1 MPLRT
6 TGRTSLVPQVIEQL
20 RAQISS
26 GEWGVGS
33 RIPPEADLAATL
45 GVGRNTL
52 REAVL
57 ALVHSGLLE
66 RRQGSGTYVVGARE
80 LAGAVARRVA
90 DAHVAEVLEVRRA
103 FEVEAARSAAARR
116 TPEDLIALDAAL
128 GRRELAWQAGDVAAF
143 VDADVV
149 LHQTVV
155 AAAHNRILAE
165 LYADFSAAL
174 RSSLTDHI
182 GNELTADRYTDH
194 GRLVEA
200 IRAGDPVRAAT
211 EAGAYLEEN
220 MPARPAITPPATP

>member
-1 MPLRT
+1 MPLRST
-6 TGRTSLVPQVIEQL
+6 ERSSLVPQVIEQL
-20 RAQISS
+20 QAQISS
-26 GEWGVGS
+26 GEWGVGT

-57 ALVHSGLLE
+57 ALVHAGLLE

-103 FEVEAARSAAARR
+103 LEVEAARSAAARR
-116 TPEDLIALDAAL
+116 SVEDLVALDGAL
-128 GRRELAWQAGDVAAF
+128 ARREAAWQSGEAEAF

-149 LHQTVV
+149 FHQTVV

-174 RSSLTDHI
+174 RSSLTDQI
-182 GNELTADRYTDH
+182 GDRLTPDRYSDH

-200 IRAGDPVRAAT
+200 IRASDPARAAV
-211 EAGAYLEEN
+211 EAGAYLEAP
-220 MPARPAITPPATP
+220 MPPAGGPAATP